1 MKTNMNYETEEQK
14 ELQKLLVIILVVVIA
29 IGIVYGLSK
38 IFMKGEVE
46 ERTFADGVVS
56 TEAIV
61 VGTILNRPETEYYV
75 LCYDSTSSISDAIQ
89 NYGNIYTSSKPD
101 SPKIYYLDLS
111 NNMNKNYYVTDDSN
125 PNAKSVKEMK
135 IKNGTFIRVKRGEV
149 REYIEGI
156 DKIAERLK
164 I

>member
-14 ELQKLLVIILVVVIA
+14 ELQKLLVIILVVVIV

-75 LCYDSTSSISDAIQ
+75 LCYDSTSSISEAIQ
-89 NYGNIYTSSKPD
+89 TYGNMYKSSKAD
-101 SPKIYYLDLS
+101 SPKIYYLDLH

-149 REYIEGI
+149 REYIEGL